1 MINPRIDNFCYL
13 IGIPNQNYSKM
24 RILWEGE
31 VDYVKVQALKS
42 GKFINLCKLKLD
54 LFALILN
61 TIVFGD
67 PLRIESGISSHSSK
81 PILLDTEL
89 GNILSISLDLP
100 SDMAHLSYETGPLE
114 ISFGEEHS
122 KFIRSTF
129 TLSN

>member
-42 GKFINLCKLKLD
+42 GKFTNLCRLKLD

-81 PILLDTEL
+81 PILLDAEL

-122 KFIRSTF
+122 NFIRSTF
-129 TLSN
+129 TVSN

>member
-42 GKFINLCKLKLD
+42 SKFTNLCRLKLD

-81 PILLDTEL
+81 PILSDTEL

-122 KFIRSTF
+122 NFIRSTF
-129 TLSN
+129 TVSN